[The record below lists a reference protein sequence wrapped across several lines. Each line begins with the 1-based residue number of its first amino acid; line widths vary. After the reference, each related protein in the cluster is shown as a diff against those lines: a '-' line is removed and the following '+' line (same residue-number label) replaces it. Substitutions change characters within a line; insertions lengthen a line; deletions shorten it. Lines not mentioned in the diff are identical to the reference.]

1 MLCNNQWSYTFQIL
15 YTFRK
20 LGFWP
25 TEKINTPV
33 RALIKWLIC
42 FDLQDKTCCRL
53 TLFNARRGGKPA
65 QLHLSDWADSCNKVW
80 FDMCDTEKFSRTVLL
95 LLRELSLSDISWS
108 FSVSMY
114 FCVSGIFCVTERN
127 KLSDIN
133 DNKHAT
139 WWQWWTNFVWLF
151 RLVGD
156 ESVSYAWVRL
166 PFFSTGTLRW
176 PPR

>member
-1 MLCNNQWSYTFQIL
+1 M
-15 YTFRK
+15 
-20 LGFWP
+20 
-25 TEKINTPV
+25 

-139 WWQWWTNFVWLF
+139 IIYSTSKGIKH
-151 RLVGD
+151 LVHIIVPPAIVLD
-156 ESVSYAWVRL
+156 TEVCDIFQL
-166 PFFSTGTLRW
+166 PLRISTFAKINIFTSSTTATTCLD
-176 PPR
+176 

>member
-1 MLCNNQWSYTFQIL
+1 M
-15 YTFRK
+15 
-20 LGFWP
+20 
-25 TEKINTPV
+25 

-139 WWQWWTNFVWLF
+139 IIYSTSKGIKHLVHIIVPPAIVPDTEVCDIFQLPLRISTFAKTNIFT
-151 RLVGD
+151 
-156 ESVSYAWVRL
+156 S
-166 PFFSTGTLRW
+166 STTATTCLD
-176 PPR
+176 